1 MIMRS
6 FIIWVFAV
14 LITLSAVVYQRL
26 TGPTN
31 PKRVEFTLDGVV
43 YKCKFPRSMETPVT
57 LSQAASD
64 SFIFSHQTPFDI
76 EIDPNQEEITLKI
89 MYRRYPGEDSLK
101 VSTSVYSDG
110 KYTLSLPS
118 QPPAGKII
126 YYPVFEK
133 GETSVVIERE
143 SGIITRFK
151 SPVPSSLLIPHVIL
165 MFMAMLLSNFT
176 GLAAIFS
183 DKKIARHALLVI
195 VVLGAGGLILGPAV
209 QKFAFGEYWTGWPFG
224 GDLTDNKTLVA
235 FLFWVAAWFF
245 NRKQSRR
252 YLYIIAAAVML
263 MVYCIPHSTAGSEYD
278 YEKGSVVTGRN

>member
-1 MIMRS
+1 MKS
-6 FIIWVFAV
+6 FLIWLCAV
-14 LITLSAVVYQRL
+14 VLTLSAVVYQRL

-31 PKRVEFTLDGVV
+31 PKRVEFSMDGTD
-43 YKCKFPRSMETPVT
+43 YNCKFPRSMETLVT
-57 LSQAASD
+57 LDEASSA
-64 SFIFSHQTPFDI
+64 SFVFSNKTFFDVPIKPTPEDI
-76 EIDPNQEEITLKI
+76 SLKI
-89 MYRRYPGEDSLK
+89 MYRRYPGEGELEVSLA
-101 VSTSVYSDG
+101 TYNDG
-110 KYTLSLPS
+110 KYRLSLPS

-133 GETSVVIERE
+133 GENSIIIESD

-165 MFMAMLLSNFT
+165 MFIAMLMSNFT
-176 GLAAIFS
+176 GLAALLS
-183 DKKIARHALLVI
+183 DKKVIKHALLVI
-195 VVLGAGGLILGPAV
+195 ILIGIGGLILGPMV

-235 FLFWVAAWFF
+235 FLFWVTAWFF

-263 MVYCIPHSTAGSEYD
+263 LVYCIPHSTAGSQYD
-278 YEKGSVVTGRN
+278 YEKGSVVTGRR